1 MNVVRIH
8 RLGELS
14 KSKTELLRAAQM
26 EAAKV
31 WNLCVVAHKEARDN
45 HAPWPEREAL
55 QILTK
60 GTAALHSQSVQ
71 MVVRSFIGN
80 IDSTRENRK
89 ANPSWKYPHKEKAFY
104 PVSWP
109 AQAVSIEPNRI
120 VLPMGRGR
128 KSLVFPISL
137 PEKSG
142 SVKLIW
148 NNGYELHVVTE
159 AEVATEPPGIVQA
172 AVDLGEIHLAAV
184 TTNTGQAIV
193 VSGRGIRSIK
203 HQQLKQVGQ
212 IQTKQSRC
220 AKRSNRW
227 RKLQRAKA
235 QLLARTKR
243 RVRDLRHKAIRKVID
258 FCEQEKAGSLY
269 IGNPHGVRD
278 KNGGR
283 KHNQR
288 MAKWEYGKDL
298 AYLAQTSKQARI
310 ECFNGTERGTSS
322 HCPQC
327 GHKHKP
333 KGRWWNCRKCGFT
346 GHRDIV
352 GSVNMH
358 PIAFGSKIEFP
369 VSQTYLR
376 PGAIRKPRSSRA
388 GTPQSCLREE
398 TPQPHALGMAP
409 SGAGY
414 HVSVS

>member
-1 MNVVRIH
+1 MQVVRIH
-8 RLGELS
+8 RLGQLS
-14 KSKTELLRAAQM
+14 KSKEALVRAAQM

-31 WNLCVVAHKEARDN
+31 WNLCVVAHKEARESRT
-45 HAPWPEREAL
+45 PWPERETL
-55 QILTK
+55 QLVTK

-89 ANPSWKYPHKEKAFY
+89 ENRLWKYPHKEKVFY

-109 AQAVSIEPNRI
+109 AQAVSTEPNRVI
-120 VLPMGRGR
+120 LPMGRGR
-128 KSLVFPISL
+128 KSLVFPVSL
-137 PEKSG
+137 PENSG
-142 SVKLIW
+142 SIKLVW
-148 NNGYELHVVTE
+148 DNGYELHVVTE
-159 AEVATEPPGIVQA
+159 TAAATASPGTVQA
-172 AVDLGEIHLAAV
+172 TVDLGEINLAAV

-193 VSGRGIRSIK
+193 VSGRGIRTIK

-212 IQTKQSRC
+212 IQAKQARC
-220 AKRSNRW
+220 VKRSNRW

-235 QLLARTKR
+235 KLLARSKR
-243 RVRDLRHKAIRKVID
+243 RVRDLRHKAVRQVID
-258 FCEQEKAGSLY
+258 FCEQVKVGSLY
-269 IGNPHGVRD
+269 IGNPHGVRN
-278 KNGGR
+278 KNSGR

-322 HCPQC
+322 HCPLC

-333 KGRWWNCRKCGFT
+333 TSRNWHCRKCGFK

-369 VSQTYLR
+369 ISQKYLR
-376 PGAIRKPRSSRA
+376 PGEIRRSSRA

-398 TPQPHALGMAP
+398 ASQPHALGMA
-409 SGAGY
+409 SSEAGY